1 MHFKIAFKKFE
12 IACSFWKNF
21 SMGGKKKKFI
31 EKGEGVKFYLVH
43 RSQKDP
49 LYLDENLGE
58 RVLMPADDNP
68 DTKLLKSINGLN
80 LGKSS
85 QVDRSEQRF
94 KRIEEQH
101 KYGIYY
107 DDGYDYLQHL
117 RDADQQDRV
126 ELEPEMLKV
135 GSVLIKNNEEESE
148 KPILQLPSSVF
159 ASKFE
164 EDVGYFNQAAPDHD
178 PKIDWDPDIVKIL
191 DEDPD
196 VEYTDD
202 FDDEFFVKANQEE
215 QDVGEENQEE
225 DDEEDDKDEEN
236 YDSDDLNEESETESV
251 ENFETKSRFSNYSMT
266 SSVIRRNEALTQL
279 DEHFE
284 KFFAQYDEDQIG
296 ALDTEEIDGYR
307 TNDDVIEMALQEF
320 NRYVEKNK
328 YQTEKVS
335 RKSKLAVL
343 AEEESNDESDHEQS
357 QDENNNDYDIV
368 HYCHKKDKQDR
379 FDCESIISTYSNLY
393 NHPSVIS
400 EKREKI
406 ALSKKNGLP
415 LGVFVE
421 KSKTQKELDR
431 IDHKITR
438 ILPEVP
444 KRTKDESKEEKKAR
458 KQAVKE
464 HRRERRVEKKINKL
478 AFKEEK
484 KTQVSQIKTTMDNS
498 NIIKLP

>member
-1 MHFKIAFKKFE
+1 
-12 IACSFWKNF
+12 
-21 SMGGKKKKFI
+21 MGGKKKKFI

-49 LYLDENLGE
+49 LYLDESLGE
-58 RVLMPADDNP
+58 RVLMPADENSD
-68 DTKLLKSINGLN
+68 DKLLKSINGLN
-80 LGKSS
+80 LRKSS
-85 QVDRSEQRF
+85 QVDRNEQRF

-148 KPILQLPSSVF
+148 KPILQLPSSAF
-159 ASKFE
+159 ASKVE

-178 PKIDWDPDIVKIL
+178 PKIDWDPEIVKIL

-196 VEYTDD
+196 VEYTDEFEDD
-202 FDDEFFVKANQEE
+202 FFVRANHDEKDLDDE
-215 QDVGEENQEE
+215 
-225 DDEEDDKDEEN
+225 EEDDKKEEEEEAN
-236 YDSDDLNEESETESV
+236 YDSDDLYDESETESV

-266 SSVIRRNEALTQL
+266 SSVIRRNEALSQL

-307 TNDDVIEMALQEF
+307 INDDVIEMALQEF

-335 RKSKLAVL
+335 RKSELGVL
-343 AEEESNDESDHEQS
+343 AEEESGDESNREQS

-368 HYCHKKDKQDR
+368 HYYHKKDKQDR

-393 NHPSVIS
+393 NHPSIIS
-400 EKREKI
+400 EKIDKI
-406 ALSKKNGLP
+406 ALSKKTGLP
-415 LGVFVE
+415 LGVFGE
-421 KSKTQKELDR
+421 KSKTLKELDR
-431 IDHKITR
+431 IDHRITR

-484 KTQVSQIKTTMDNS
+484 KTQASQIKTSMDNS
-498 NIIKLP
+498 NIVKLP